1 MVAKNLA
8 ELSSQ
13 PCATDVKLSGRSAK
27 RCLMAMIWSKLS
39 STPVIWCSSLVL
51 IIAMVTMVSLGL
63 FSSNRALA
71 ATNVGHNGINADG
84 TVDPSFALSLNESM
98 NERLEHITLDSFN
111 ALPKSRI
118 SKMREAYVQAVNA
131 IKRGDEAQG
140 LKIQHEQLQ
149 GYPLNLWLNYY
160 YLAYNVRADK
170 VPAVLQ
176 FIQSGQQHELA
187 ALLKERYAEFLSDE
201 HDYQNLATLMGQK
214 SIDETQVSK
223 LSFNQKKEL
232 CRFYE
237 ANWALDRVNEDAVSF
252 ASRVYLDL
260 STRPKACEPLMALFD
275 AKGYLTDKLVLK
287 RFEQAY
293 VKRSYQDTTKTL
305 ANVLKRTEFKERV
318 DTLLKLYSEPSK
330 LFEQI
335 QTNEPTDHRVAVLAF
350 KRYANIA
357 PRSARADLER
367 FVKLYQPSSTELIG
381 IYQMFALNFLGRS
394 YEKADIAWVDQNLPA
409 LAWNDELKEMRL
421 RRAIYFAQWDKVYV
435 LIDHLA
441 PDIRTA
447 INWRYWKG
455 RSAQELGLHK
465 EANEILAEVAQDR
478 SFFGFYAAQSLG
490 LDYAFNYDKIEP
502 NFAFP
507 MDIASNKAALR
518 FFELYA
524 LDDDNAIYEWREI
537 AKRSP
542 EHEAMVM
549 AQWALQTGNIS
560 YAIDY
565 VISSGKWD
573 ALDYRFPIAYR
584 NFYEK
589 YAQQND
595 VDLSFLYGISRQE
608 SMLNHKIRS
617 WAGAVGLMQVMPG
630 TARDIARKE
639 QWKFRGANSLTDP
652 ETNIRYGSTYIRW
665 MLDKFDNNRVL
676 AAAAY
681 NAGPG
686 RIPQWAS
693 DDAQKRDVA
702 MYVETIPFTETRK
715 YVQNVILYDAI
726 YNFLLTGKPGDL
738 IKPNELSYAY

>member
-1 MVAKNLA
+1 MVALLQS
-8 ELSSQ
+8 ELSSK
-13 PCATDVKLSGRSAK
+13 PAATDPRGWWRRWGAPLWLS
-27 RCLMAMIWSKLS
+27 
-39 STPVIWCSSLVL
+39 VFLVL
-51 IIAMVTMVSLGL
+51 G
-63 FSSNRALA
+63 FSALPAQA
-71 ATNVGHNGINADG
+71 ASSVASGGINPDG
-84 TVDPSFALSLNESM
+84 TVDPSFALSLNQDM
-98 NERLEHITLDSFN
+98 QERLKNITLDSFN

-118 SKMREAYVQAVNA
+118 TKMREAYIQAVNA
-131 IKRGDEAQG
+131 IKRGDEARG
-140 LKIQHEQLQ
+140 LQIQHEQLQ

-170 VPAVLQ
+170 VPAALQ

-187 ALLKERYAEFLSDE
+187 GLLKERYAQFLSE
-201 HDYQNLATLMGQK
+201 ERDYVGLAQLMGPK
-214 SIDETQVSK
+214 RIDESK
-223 LSFNQKKEL
+223 LSSLSFAQKKEL

-237 ANWALDRVNEDAVSF
+237 ANWALDRVNEDALSF

-260 STRPKACEPLMALFD
+260 GNRPQACGPLMALFD
-275 AKGYLTDKLVLK
+275 AKGYLTDKLILK
-287 RFEQAY
+287 RFERAY
-293 VKRSYQDTTKTL
+293 VERSYQDTTKSL
-305 ANVLKRTEFKERV
+305 AQVLKRTDFKDRV
-318 DTLLKLYSEPSK
+318 SALLELYSEPSK
-330 LFEQI
+330 LFEQV

-367 FVKLYQPSSTELIG
+367 FITTYQPSSTELIG
-381 IYQMFALNFLGRS
+381 IYQMFARNFLGRS
-394 YEKADIAWVDQNLPA
+394 YDKSDVAWVDQNLSA
-409 LAWNDELKEMRL
+409 LAWTDELKEMRL

-441 PDIRTA
+441 PDVRSA

-455 RSAQELGLHK
+455 RAAQELGLHQ
-465 EANEILAEVAQDR
+465 EANTILAEVAQDR
-478 SFFGFYAAQSLG
+478 SFFGFYAAQTLG
-490 LDYAFNYDKIEP
+490 QDYAFNYAKIEP
-502 NFAFP
+502 NFSFP
-507 MDIASNKAALR
+507 LDIATNKAALR
-518 FFELYA
+518 FFELFA

-537 AKRSP
+537 AKHSP
-542 EHEAMVM
+542 KKEAMIM
-549 AQWALQTGNIS
+549 AQWALQSGNIS

-565 VISSGKWD
+565 VVSSGDWD

-589 YAQQND
+589 YARQND

-630 TARDIARKE
+630 TARDIARREKWRF
-639 QWKFRGANSLTDP
+639 QGVGSLTDP

-702 MYVETIPFTETRK
+702 MYVETIPFNETRK
-715 YVQNVILYDAI
+715 YVQNVLLYDAI

>member
-1 MVAKNLA
+1 MSAKNLR
-8 ELSSQ
+8 EIQ
-13 PCATDVKLSGRSAK
+13 QDATDPQCARECALKGT
-27 RCLMAMIWSKLS
+27 IWSKLS
-39 STPVIWCSSLVL
+39 STPVLWGSSLVL
-51 IIAMVTMVSLGL
+51 LLAMVAVVSLGL
-63 FSSNRALA
+63 FKCDDAFASAS
-71 ATNVGHNGINADG
+71 VGNGIHPDG
-84 TVDPSFALSLNESM
+84 TVDPSFALSLNASM
-98 NERLEHITLDSFN
+98 QEKLEHITLDSFN

-118 SKMREAYVQAVNA
+118 TKMREAYIQAVNA

-140 LKIQHEQLQ
+140 LQIQHEQLQ

-201 HDYQNLATLMGQK
+201 HDYQNLATLVGPK
-214 SIDETQVSK
+214 TIDETQISS

-260 STRPKACEPLMALFD
+260 GARPKACGPLMALFD

-287 RFEQAY
+287 RFERAY
-293 VKRSYQDTTKTL
+293 VERSYQDTTKSLAQTL
-305 ANVLKRTEFKERV
+305 KHTEFKDRV

-330 LFEQI
+330 LFDQVL
-335 QTNEPTDHRVAVLAF
+335 TNQATDHRVAVLAF

-357 PRSARADLER
+357 PRSARADLDR
-367 FVKLYQPSSTELIG
+367 FITTYQPSSIELIG
-381 IYQMFALNFLGRS
+381 IYQMFAQNFLGRS
-394 YEKADIAWVDQNLPA
+394 YERSDVEWVDQNLPA

-441 PDIRTA
+441 PDVRAA

-455 RSAQELGLHK
+455 RSAQELGK
-465 EANEILAEVAQDR
+465 TEEAQELLTAVAQDR
-478 SFFGFYAAQSLG
+478 SFFGFYAAQTLG
-490 LDYAFNYDKIEP
+490 LDYAFNYVKLKPD
-502 NFAFP
+502 FAFP
-507 MDIASNKAALR
+507 MDIANNKAALR
-518 FFELYA
+518 FFELFA

-537 AKRSP
+537 SKYSP
-542 EHEAMVM
+542 EFEAMVM

-565 VISSGKWD
+565 VVSSGKWD

-589 YAQQND
+589 YARQNE

-630 TARDIARKE
+630 TARDIARREK
-639 QWKFRGANSLTDP
+639 WRFGGAGSLTDP

-665 MLDKFDNNRVL
+665 MLDKFDHNRVL

-702 MYVETIPFTETRK
+702 MYVETIPFAETRK

-726 YNFLLTGKPGDL
+726 YSFLLTGKPGDL